1 MELTPANNWF
11 LFNFSAICSSLL
23 RYSGCCIQ
31 NFLRAAWRCGCT
43 APTAA
48 LTSTWSRAWPGQ
60 QPPMPKFYI
69 LGFKLGLKM
78 VGDRNVFFWWF
89 SSKVQDWAKHFA
101 KWLCGWNQ
109 HELVFTAFHSS
120 PLACW
125 QEAKNSENTA
135 KLHLVVPE
143 RKHVAHS
150 WTIDSVA
157 CWHILSTA
165 RWCNPRCIC
174 RPYWTLYDCR
184 AITAASQGQ
193 GWQHKVGSQR
203 IHSLDLDCF

>member
-11 LFNFSAICSSLL
+11 LFNLSTICFVSAEIQRMLHSKFLASCMEVRLYSSNSTHFHLIA
-23 RYSGCCIQ
+23 SMT
-31 NFLRAAWRCGCT
+31 W
-43 APTAA
+43 TAA
-48 LTSTWSRAWPGQ
+48 TKAKVLHSRFQ
-60 QPPMPKFYI
+60 
-69 LGFKLGLKM
+69 
-78 VGDRNVFFWWF
+78 VGTENGWWQKRFFWWF

-101 KWLCGWNQ
+101 KGLCGWNQ

-143 RKHVAHS
+143 RKHVAHF
-150 WTIDSVA
+150 WTIDCVA

-203 IHSLDLDCF
+203 IHSLDFDCF